1 MKKNNQ
7 NDNEFFFVV
16 SDLESYSEKETD
28 LSSPEI
34 ETTEEKE
41 EPHENAGEMD
51 DIVSSS
57 EGVMED
63 IMSHSSPEV
72 KDLFDNIESDS
83 DFSYGD
89 FNEDF
94 EETPSHKGKHSKEK
108 RGFGKWWRSLH
119 TGYKVLI
126 ISLLSILIL
135 LGSAYAVLRLRYN
148 INHEEL
154 DPTDLGFKEVIDKNI
169 INIALFGV
177 DTRSP
182 KSFEGNSDSI
192 MILSLNTVTKKVKI
206 ISVMRDTL
214 VPIYKDKDN
223 KKAEYKKINSAY
235 GSGQQQLA
243 VKTLNQIF
251 QLDIS
256 EYAIVNFYGMIEI
269 IDAIGGID
277 AELTA
282 DEVVTGR
289 YTKALNG
296 CIDELCRKKG
306 IKPDKY
312 YITTPGKHHLNG
324 IQAVAYSRIRIGRSI
339 WGTNNDYGRTDRQ
352 RYVMEQMFNKAVKM
366 NSLSEYERLI
376 RALLPCSKTS
386 LYYDEIFELCRKI
399 LMQSPKFE
407 QARIPTPE
415 YEIYPAPQTSAG
427 SVVYFDLE
435 YAAKVVHAFI
445 YNDITPENY
454 IKANGVEKN
463 DWYYD
468 IPGHYRPSYQ
478 APSGGDSSNTTPSD
492 PSDTPGT
499 PTDPNDQTGEI
510 PPEGDGTEPPTDG
523 DGTEPPTDGDGTEP
537 PTDGD
542 GNEIPP
548 TGDGS
553 GTETPPSGDGGGTET
568 PPAGD
573 GGGAETPPAGDGG
586 GTGTEPTPPTDGGAS
601 GGTSDSPT

>member
-1 MKKNNQ
+1 MKNNNQ

-16 SDLESYSEKETD
+16 SDFESYSEKETD
-28 LSSPEI
+28 LPTQKT

-41 EPHENAGEMD
+41 VPYEIGAEPQ

-57 EGVMED
+57 KGVMED
-63 IMSHSSPEV
+63 IMSHSSPEA
-72 KDLFDNIESDS
+72 KDLFDDIESDE
-83 DFSYGD
+83 DGSYYA
-89 FNEDF
+89 FEEDF
-94 EETPSHKGKHSKEK
+94 EETTSRGGKHSKEK

-154 DPTDLGFKEVIDKNI
+154 DHSDLGFKEVIDKNI
-169 INIALFGV
+169 INVALFGI

-182 KSFEGNSDSI
+182 ESFEGNSDSI

-243 VKTLNQIF
+243 VKTLNQVF

-277 AELTA
+277 AELTS
-282 DEVVTGR
+282 DEVVTER
-289 YTKALNG
+289 YAKALNG
-296 CIDELCRKKG
+296 CIEELCRKKG

-324 IQAVAYSRIRIGRSI
+324 IQAVAYSRIRIGQSI

-352 RYVMEQMFNKAVKM
+352 RYVMEQMFNKAVRM

-407 QARIPTPE
+407 QVRIPTPE

-445 YNDITPENY
+445 YDDIPPATY
-454 IKANGVEKN
+454 IKNNGVEKN

-468 IPGHYRPSYQ
+468 IPGHYRPSYSSP
-478 APSGGDSSNTTPSD
+478 PSGGQGDTTPSN
-492 PSDTPGT
+492 PSDTPVT
-499 PTDPNDQTGEI
+499 PTDPNDQTGDI
-510 PPEGDGTEPPTDG
+510 PPEGDGTEPPIDG
-523 DGTEPPTDGDGTEP
+523 DGTEPPIDGDGTENP
-537 PTDGD
+537 PDGD
-542 GNEIPP
+542 GGTETPP
-548 TGDGS
+548 EGDGGTETPPEGDG
-553 GTETPPSGDGGGTET
+553 GTETPPSGDGGGTGTET
-568 PPAGD
+568 P
-573 GGGAETPPAGDGG
+573 
-586 GTGTEPTPPTDGGAS
+586 PPTDGGA
-601 GGTSDSPT
+601 

>member
-16 SDLESYSEKETD
+16 SDFESYSEKETD
-28 LSSPEI
+28 LPTQKT

-41 EPHENAGEMD
+41 VPYENVGEKE

-63 IMSHSSPEV
+63 IMSYSSPEA
-72 KDLFDNIESDS
+72 KDLFDDTESET
-83 DFSYGD
+83 DFSFGD
-89 FNEDF
+89 FNEEF
-94 EETPSHKGKHSKEK
+94 EEIPSHKAKHSKEK

-154 DPTDLGFKEVIDKNI
+154 DHSDLGFKEVIDKNI
-169 INIALFGV
+169 INIALFGI
-177 DTRSP
+177 DTRSAT
-182 KSFEGNSDSI
+182 SFEGNSDSI

-214 VPIYKDKDN
+214 VPIYRDKDN

-235 GSGQQQLA
+235 AVGQQQLA

-277 AELTA
+277 AELT
-282 DEVVTGR
+282 DEEVTSNKKR
-289 YTKALNG
+289 MALNG
-296 CIDELCRKKG
+296 CIEELCRKKG

-312 YITTPGKHHLNG
+312 YIKTSGKHHLNG
-324 IQAVAYSRIRIGRSI
+324 IQAVAYSRIRKVANI
-339 WGTNNDYGRTDRQ
+339 WGTNNDHGRTDRQ
-352 RYVMEQMFNKAVKM
+352 RYVMEQMFNKAVKL
-366 NSLSEYERLI
+366 NSLTEYERLI

-407 QARIPTPE
+407 QTRIPTPE

-445 YNDITPENY
+445 YDDITPENY

-468 IPGHYRPSYQ
+468 IPGHYKPSYQ
-478 APSGGDSSNTTPSD
+478 APPSGDSGNTTPSD
-492 PSDTPGT
+492 PSDTPDI

-542 GNEIPP
+542 GTDTPP

-553 GTETPPSGDGGGTET
+553 GTETPPAGDGSGNDTPPSGDGGGTET
-568 PPAGD
+568 PP
-573 GGGAETPPAGDGG
+573 TGDGG
-586 GTGTEPTPPTDGGAS
+586 GTSTETPPPTDGGA
-601 GGTSDSPT
+601 